1 MAIARTRRFAERAAE
16 RKCRL
21 KPVKTSP
28 LHQKHLDLQAKMADF
43 GGWLMPIEY
52 PGAGVL
58 AEHAAV
64 RERVGLFDVSHLG
77 KARVVGVGA
86 LDYLNSQFTNDLNRI
101 VDSKAQYTLY
111 CTPEGG
117 VIDDLIVYR
126 NSAEDFFLIPNASNT
141 TDVVATLQANAPS
154 GISITNLH
162 TSYAVLALQGPQA
175 HEVMQSL
182 GINPVMDYM
191 AFTHVTIAGCDVILC
206 RTGYTGEQGFEI
218 VPKVDDAA
226 HVWDALCAAMK
237 PFSGLV
243 CGLGARDTL
252 RTEMGYPLHGH
263 ELSLQISPVQASAGW
278 AIGWKKSDF
287 VGQAALRAQKES
299 GKVRTLQALTS
310 LDRGIPR
317 AGMKVLNNA
326 GVEIGE
332 ITSGTFSPSLKVGIA
347 LALIEP
353 GYETGSEVAIDVRGR
368 TCAAKITALPF
379 LPSHVR

>member
-101 VDSKAQYTLY
+101 ADSKAQYTLY

-141 TDVVATLQANAPS
+141 TDVVATLQANAPA
-154 GISITNLH
+154 GVSITNLH
-162 TSYAVLALQGPQA
+162 TSYAVLALQGPRA
-175 HEVMQSL
+175 HDVMQSL
-182 GINPVMDYM
+182 GVNPVMDYM

-218 VPKVDDAA
+218 VPQVEDSAI
-226 HVWDALCAAMK
+226 VWDALCAAMK

-263 ELSLQISPVQASAGW
+263 ELSLEISPVQASAGW
-278 AIGWKKSDF
+278 AIGWKKSNF

-299 GKVRTLQALTS
+299 GQVRTLQALTS

-317 AGMKVLNNA
+317 AGMKVLNSA

-353 GYETGSEVAIDVRGR
+353 GYELGSEVAIDVRGR